1 MTRLLTVIAAIS
13 VGLLVTAGTAG
24 ASKDRT
30 KTKKFNAYAVVDSAT
45 NVDNAP
51 AGDSQGDIITFTQ
64 ALYTD
69 STKTKQIGTDEV
81 YCVRTIVDTSRV
93 CTGIIHIKGGELMV
107 TGRESLERHS
117 LAITGGTGK
126 WRNARGEIVLVPDTI
141 VADNMAFK
149 ITVR

>member
-1 MTRLLTVIAAIS
+1 MTRFLTVLAALS
-13 VGLLVTAGTAG
+13 VGLLVAAGPAE
-24 ASKDRT
+24 AAKH
-30 KTKKFNAYAVVDSAT
+30 KPKVKKFSAYAVVDSGT
-45 NVDNAP
+45 NLDNEP

-93 CTGIIHIKGGELMV
+93 CTGIFHIRGGELMI
-107 TGRESLERHS
+107 TGRESLEKHS

-126 WRNARGEIVLVPDTI
+126 YRNARGEIVLVPDTI
-141 VADNMAFK
+141 IADNMTFK
-149 ITVR
+149 ITLR